1 MLIRRLGVWILYS
14 CLECKIK
21 KKVFMTFI
29 LGCGVLRG
37 QLGTFNQ
44 VLRNVPLNIQTADRI
59 KMVTLTVSKILKCG
73 SPGTLQGPPRDVK
86 IEVPFSFFQV
96 LFTLSL

>member
-1 MLIRRLGVWILYS
+1 
-14 CLECKIK
+14 
-21 KKVFMTFI
+21 MTFI
-29 LGCGVLRG
+29 FGGGVLRG
-37 QLGTFNQ
+37 QLRT
-44 VLRNVPLNIQTADRI
+44 RNVPSNIQTADGI
-59 KMVTLTVSKILKCG
+59 NLVTLTVSNILKCG